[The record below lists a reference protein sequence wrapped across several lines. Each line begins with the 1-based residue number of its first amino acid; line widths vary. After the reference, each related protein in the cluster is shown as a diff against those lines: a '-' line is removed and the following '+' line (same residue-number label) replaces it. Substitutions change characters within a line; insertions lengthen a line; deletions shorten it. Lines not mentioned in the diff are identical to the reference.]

1 MEVAQQDFK
10 YVIQDFSHVYFGG
23 RCTYEELAEADDAP
37 LQLKRVIR
45 RVIKR
50 EVPLETVVEEHL
62 LTLTE
67 DSDSFLLYE
76 QLKASIE
83 VVFARWAEQK
93 GKQEPEYESRT
104 YTIRELL
111 QDETLHAAQRDF
123 LIREI
128 HFKKLKL
135 LSISV

>member
-45 RVIKR
+45 RVIKQ

-67 DSDSFLLYE
+67 NSDSFLLYE

-83 VVFARWAEQK
+83 VVFARQAEKK

-111 QDETLHAAQRDF
+111 QDEALHGAQRDF